1 MAWTGVITNA
11 GTALLD
17 QWALGGTLKITAAAT
32 GTGTVAVAALTRQT
46 ALVSQKQTASIVS
59 SQKLAAG
66 IKVKLQITAP
76 NTGYTLN
83 QYGIWARLGTGAQTL
98 LALFQKE
105 EGVVIPSAAE
115 TPDFAYTLYA
125 LLTISNDGELE
136 VTIDAS
142 ALVTQRTMESY
153 VEEVTAEFSDHLT
166 DTANPHQVTKTQV
179 GLGNVPNVATN
190 NQTPTYTEA
199 SSPANLTSGEKLSA
213 AFGKIARAVRSLIAH
228 LADTTAHI
236 TAAER
241 TAWNGKQGA
250 LTFDSTPT
258 AGSTNPVTSGGVK
271 TYADMKYP
279 LTGGTLNGN
288 VTVQRDGTTPLLTL
302 NAPEKAD
309 VGRSKTTL
317 AKNASASVDYGTQL
331 ADYVWGD
338 GTTANQHTVLRIL
351 SATASLADRLVL
363 IDYAAGGNYVQYH
376 LYGEHNPPGMGSV
389 TGLTAALAGKVDKET
404 GKGLSTNDFTAAE
417 KTKLAGI
424 AAGAQVN
431 SITGVKGNAETSY
444 RTGNV
449 TLTPANIGAA
459 PASHNHDAGD
469 INVGTLNANRLPTVP
484 VTKGGT
490 GATDALAAITALG
503 GLSAASV
510 GTEMASGDDIDSYT
524 TPGTYVAANGTIAAS
539 LQGTPPYTTGGFKLY
554 VVRGYQTGVTIQIAQ
569 GASVTIYCRV
579 KTSATAT
586 WGAWQTLALGGHA
599 HGSIRSDGS
608 IGQDTDPE
616 ASDRLVITDSSDGN
630 LIKRGNIRFDGA
642 TTDKALT
649 PKGTWEPFLK
659 NHQDISGKANVNHA
673 HGALSS
679 DGKVGSTSGLALVTG
694 TGGALAAESLETAAP
709 EASGVAEAFIASVS
723 QSSKGKLTATKR
735 YASGLIL
742 CTTAGATAAKTAV
755 CYGFTPRNGD
765 LVPVVLVNGNTV
777 QGPIT
782 LNIGGTGARKIAIN
796 SVASSA
802 SNYELP
808 AGVYLVRVAEGWY
821 YFRTDG
827 MIHTDVTG
835 TALSIR
841 GTLDISHGGTGE
853 TTALAA
859 LTALGGLSAL
869 DQGTLLAT
877 NSSLNTLVTPGT
889 YYSPS
894 ADRSA
899 TITGAPS
906 TTTGF
911 RLFVM
916 VGHNAQTVIQMA
928 NVNNHLYIRSTANQG
943 GTWTDWEEFSKVGH
957 VHDASAITAGTLA
970 AARLPSATSTTRGA
984 VTLGASGGA
993 AAYSHNHNIANVTG
1007 LQDALDGKAATG
1019 HTHNYLPLSGG
1030 TLTGSLTLDPTG
1042 ASAPQ
1047 FVLFTANG
1055 TDGPGKLLLYK
1066 NASASV
1072 DYGTQLADFVW
1083 GDGGNTSAKN
1093 VRITLRAAAP
1103 ALDSML
1109 TLSVNQGTGGGTIAY
1124 KIYGEH
1130 NKPGIGDVSGLSAR
1144 LNDIEARLT
1153 ALEH

>member
-11 GTALLD
+11 GSALLD

-142 ALVTQRTMESY
+142 ALVTQSTMESY
-153 VEEVTAEFSDHLT
+153 VEEATAEFSDHLT

-250 LTFDSTPT
+250 LTFDNTPA
-258 AGSTNPVTSGGVK
+258 AGSSNPVKSSGIK
-271 TYADMKYP
+271 TALDLKYDK
-279 LTGGTLNGN
+279 TGGTLSGN
-288 VTVQRDGTTPLLTL
+288 VTVQPTGVPSLTL
-302 NAPEKAD
+302 SAPEKSGT
-309 VGRSKTTL
+309 GRSKAVL
-317 AKNASASVDYGTQL
+317 YKNASAASDNGTQL
-331 ADYVWGD
+331 TDYAWGD
-338 GTTANQHTVLRIL
+338 GTTANQRIMLRL
-351 SATASLADRLVL
+351 QSAAAALKDRLML
-363 IDYAAGGNYVQYH
+363 IDYAAGGDYVQYH

-389 TGLTAALAGKVDKET
+389 TGLAAALAGKVDAVS
-404 GKGLSTNDFTAAE
+404 GKGLSTNDYTTAE
-417 KTKLAGI
+417 KNKLAGI

-431 SITGVKGNAETSY
+431 TVTGVKGNAENSY
-444 RTGNV
+444 RTGNIN
-449 TLTPANIGAA
+449 LTPANLGAA
-459 PASHNHDAGD
+459 AASHSHDAGD
-469 INVGTLNANRLPTVP
+469 INSGTLNANRLPTVP

-503 GLSAASV
+503 GLSAASI
-510 GTEMASGDDIDSYT
+510 GTEIPSGADIDSYT
-524 TPGTYVAANGTIAAS
+524 TPGTYDVANGTIAAS

-554 VVRGYQTGVTIQIAQ
+554 VVRGYQDNVTIQIAQ
-569 GASVTIYCRV
+569 GANVRIYVRV
-579 KTSATAT
+579 KQSASGD
-586 WGAWQTLALGGHA
+586 WLAWQSYALTEHA

-630 LIKRGNIRFDGA
+630 LVKRGNIRLDGT

-659 NHQDISGKANVNHA
+659 THQDISGKANAVHT

-694 TGGALAAESLETAAP
+694 TGGAVAAENLETAAP

-755 CYGFTPRNGD
+755 CYGFTPRTGD
-765 LVPVVLVNGNTV
+765 LVPVILVNGNTV

-796 SVASSA
+796 GNASSA

-827 MIHTDVTG
+827 MVHGDITG
-835 TALSIR
+835 TAAGIR
-841 GTLDISHGGTGE
+841 GTLGISQGGTGE

-859 LTALGGLSAL
+859 LTALGGLSAK
-869 DQGTLLAT
+869 DYGTALASGD
-877 NSSLNTLVTPGT
+877 NLNTLLTPGT
-889 YYSPS
+889 YYCNAPAIAAS
-894 ADRSA
+894 
-899 TITGAPS
+899 ITGAPV
-906 TTTGF
+906 TTAGF
-911 RLFVM
+911 RLFIM
-916 VGHNAQTVIQMA
+916 VGHNTQTVVQIA
-928 NVNNHLYIRSTANQG
+928 NVNTDLYIRSTANRG
-943 GTWTDWEEFSKVGH
+943 GAWTDWDQLSKVGH
-957 VHDASAITAGTLA
+957 VHNASAITAGTLA
-970 AARLPSATSTTRGA
+970 AARLPAATSTTQGA
-984 VTLGASGGA
+984 VKLGASGGA
-993 AAYSHNHNIANVTG
+993 AAYSHTHNISGVTG

-1103 ALDSML
+1103 SLDSML

-1130 NKPGIGDVSGLSAR
+1130 NKPGIGDVSGLTAK
-1144 LNDIEARLT
+1144 LAAIEARLD
-1153 ALEH
+1153 ALEQ